1 MARVTTEGRNHGDH
15 APPTPDASRQRLHGP
30 FRIAVGLVL
39 LVLALFTLR
48 DIASPD
54 IGFHLEAGNHI
65 LDGNGWP
72 QTDPFT
78 YTVTDHAYIDTS
90 WGYQVALALV
100 ERAFG
105 APGMILVH
113 VALTLATF
121 WLATLAARLVPGEVR
136 VLVPLLL
143 LGGLAAEPR
152 FEVRPEMLS
161 YALLALVLYL
171 LHRRAEGLRAP
182 LWILPPIF
190 LVWTNAHSLF
200 ILGWVAL
207 ACFVAGLWMKQRHVD
222 LPLLGWSVASVA
234 VGLVNPYGWKALA
247 FPLVLATRMREA
259 NVFARSI
266 GEFFSPLEYLRSD
279 QLMFYFVPIVCFFGF
294 ALLVL
299 LSVRTLWRQRRF
311 WCVLLCLAFLPL
323 ALVMIRNVPP
333 LAVACLPGAVWGLSL
348 DRVLDV
354 LALRGRLRGS
364 VRHAL
369 LGGLLLVTVGL
380 GLRVCTDAYYVSSRR
395 LERFGLGWNAL
406 TQPIDAAAYAEQAGL
421 PGRVLNHLNF
431 GGWLMWALP
440 DPVFID
446 GRLEVMGETFYEEY
460 RRALDSPA
468 GLEAAVQRHGIGWIV
483 FPYRLTPDLL
493 GGLSRHRGWR
503 LVYVDQLAV
512 IFVRSGGETEAF
524 VHESVR
530 RVERPAG
537 PTVEFTSLPGLGR
550 VARPG
555 PVAGWFSGLA
565 RRQEYP
571 TEAFNRGV
579 FHYLRAEPARAA
591 AAFAE
596 AIRASGGRYYEIY
609 NNLGSAL
616 SATGRLTEARA
627 CYRIYLDGLPF
638 YRREPRLR
646 TLDRLADIDAKLG
659 S

>member
-1 MARVTTEGRNHGDH
+1 MGEATTAGRNHGDH
-15 APPTPDASRQRLHGP
+15 APPIPDASRQRLTGP
-30 FRIAVGLVL
+30 MRVVVGVVL
-39 LVLALFTLR
+39 LVLALGALR
-48 DIASPD
+48 EVASPD
-54 IGFHLEAGNHI
+54 IGFHLKAGNHI

-72 QTDPFT
+72 RTDPFT

-90 WGYQVALALV
+90 WGYQVALAVV

-136 VLVPLLL
+136 VLAPLLL
-143 LGGLAAEPR
+143 LGGLAAEAR

-171 LHRRAEGLRAP
+171 LHRHAEGLRSP
-182 LWILPPIF
+182 LWVLPPIF
-190 LVWTNAHSLF
+190 LVWTNSHSLF
-200 ILGWVAL
+200 VLGWVAM
-207 ACFVAGLWMKQRHVD
+207 ACFIAGLWMKRKRVD
-222 LPLLGWSVASVA
+222 LALLGWSVASVV

-247 FPLVLATRMREA
+247 FPLVLSTRMHEA

-279 QLMFYFVPIVCFFGF
+279 QLMFYLVPIVSFFAF

-299 LSVRTLWRQRRF
+299 LSVRSLWRQKRF
-311 WCVLLCLAFLPL
+311 WCVLLCVAFLPL

-333 LAVACLPGAVWGLSL
+333 LIVACLPGAVRGLSL

-354 LALRGRLRGS
+354 LALRGRLRRS
-364 VRHAL
+364 IRHAF
-369 LGGLLLVTVGL
+369 LGGLLLVTVAF
-380 GLRVCTDAYYVSSRR
+380 GLRLCTDAYYVSSRR
-395 LERFGLGWNAL
+395 LERFGFGWNRL
-406 TQPIDAAAYAEQAGL
+406 TLPIDAAAYAERAGL
-421 PGRVLNHLNF
+421 HGRVLNHLNF
-431 GGWLMWALP
+431 GAWLMWALP

-468 GLEAAVQRHGIGWIV
+468 GLEDAVRRHGIGWIV
-483 FPYRLTPDLL
+483 FPYQLRPDLL

-503 LVYVDQLAV
+503 LVYVDHLAV
-512 IFVRSGGETEAF
+512 IFVRRGAEGEAF
-524 VHESVR
+524 VHDNVR
-530 RVERPAG
+530 RVERPTANA
-537 PTVEFTSLPGLGR
+537 EITSLPGLGGAERPGR
-550 VARPG
+550 VAS
-555 PVAGWFSGLA
+555 WLSGLV

-579 FHYLRAEPARAA
+579 FHFLRASPARAA

-596 AIRASGGRYYEIY
+596 AIHESGGRYYEIY
-609 NNLGSAL
+609 NNLGAAL
-616 SATGRLTEARA
+616 FATGRLKESRA
-627 CYRIYLDGLPF
+627 CYRAYLDGLPF
-638 YRREPRLR
+638 YRREPRRR
-646 TLDRLADIDAKLG
+646 TLERLADIEAKLG